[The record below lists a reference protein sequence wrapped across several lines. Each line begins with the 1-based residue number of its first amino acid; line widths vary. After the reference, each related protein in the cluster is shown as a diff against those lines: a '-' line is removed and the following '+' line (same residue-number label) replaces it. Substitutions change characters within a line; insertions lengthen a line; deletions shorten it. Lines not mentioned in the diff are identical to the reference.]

1 MVMKLKKGILWL
13 VILAGVTVLAACDQQ
28 APNLSFEETIKAYGE
43 QKSPILSV
51 LDLISDKEAIF
62 SSKLN
67 WAINLELG
75 TGEVGKIVVNST
87 NVSERKTENQ
97 ESDVNLQLELSS
109 QEALMGTAVD
119 LTADLGVKALI
130 KDYIPYFQL
139 SKLDIKANDNLKDQ
153 LSFVTS
159 MVDGFKGKWFTLSW
173 TQLKDLAT
181 QMNAQKFVFTGAFM
195 QDKVEYYTGVESVE
209 YEWQPAW
216 KVQFN
221 EDLVKADA
229 KEALRAMF
237 SGANLSWNTLSGNVD
252 FTGSL
257 LFMEDQQKLTQI
269 ENMIDSMKFE
279 NLEAYFVI
287 YAKDNIKFVIK
298 SGDLIINDEIK
309 ISFSQKVTLKSYE
322 GTITV
327 TQLMSGENFLMSGE
341 NLLMSGENLLMS
353 GDNLSGEVHSLTFDY
368 AVKASGWRK
377 VVFDLSVL
385 DGEDEQ
391 LKLSG
396 TLAFEMEENAL
407 SVKPDINLE
416 IKGARSSV
424 AGEYRM
430 EKIDS
435 YTFTEPK
442 DAQDFATLLGVFFAG
457 PELSDELLSWESLG
471 E

>member
-1 MVMKLKKGILWL
+1 
-13 VILAGVTVLAACDQQ
+13 
-28 APNLSFEETIKAYGE
+28 
-43 QKSPILSV
+43 
-51 LDLISDKEAIF
+51 
-62 SSKLN
+62 
-67 WAINLELG
+67 
-75 TGEVGKIVVNST
+75 
-87 NVSERKTENQ
+87 
-97 ESDVNLQLELSS
+97 
-109 QEALMGTAVD
+109 
-119 LTADLGVKALI
+119 
-130 KDYIPYFQL
+130 
-139 SKLDIKANDNLKDQ
+139 
-153 LSFVTS
+153 
-159 MVDGFKGKWFTLSW
+159 
-173 TQLKDLAT
+173 
-181 QMNAQKFVFTGAFM
+181 
-195 QDKVEYYTGVESVE
+195 
-209 YEWQPAW
+209 
-216 KVQFN
+216 
-221 EDLVKADA
+221 
-229 KEALRAMF
+229 
-237 SGANLSWNTLSGNVD
+237 
-252 FTGSL
+252 
-257 LFMEDQQKLTQI
+257 MEDQQKLTQI

-322 GTITV
+322 GTITM

-341 NLLMSGENLLMS
+341 KLLMSGDNLLMS
-353 GDNLSGEVHSLTFDY
+353 GDNFSGEVHSLTFDY

-442 DAQDFATLLGVFFAG
+442 DAQDFATLLGAFFAG
-457 PELSDELLSWESLG
+457 PELSDELLS
-471 E
+471 

>member
-327 TQLMSGENFLMSGE
+327 TQLMSGD
-341 NLLMSGENLLMS
+341 NLLMSGE
-353 GDNLSGEVHSLTFDY
+353 NLSGEVHSLTFDY

-442 DAQDFATLLGVFFAG
+442 DAQDFATLLGAFFAG

>member
-1 MVMKLKKGILWL
+1 MKLKKGILWL

-119 LTADLGVKALI
+119 LTADLGIKALI

-159 MVDGFKGKWFTLSW
+159 MVDGFKGKWFALSW
-173 TQLKDLAT
+173 TQFKDLAT

-298 SGDLIINDEIK
+298 SGDLVINDEIK

-327 TQLMSGENFLMSGE
+327 TQLMSGEN
-341 NLLMSGENLLMS
+341 LLMSGE
-353 GDNLSGEVHSLTFDY
+353 NLSGEVHSLTFDY

-407 SVKPDINLE
+407 SIKPDINLE

-442 DAQDFATLLGVFFAG
+442 DAQDFATLLGAFFAG

>member
-1 MVMKLKKGILWL
+1 MKLKKGILWL

-159 MVDGFKGKWFTLSW
+159 MVDGFKGKWFALSW
-173 TQLKDLAT
+173 TQFKDLAT

-298 SGDLIINDEIK
+298 SGDLVINDEIK

-327 TQLMSGENFLMSGE
+327 TQLMSGENFLMSGD
-341 NLLMSGENLLMS
+341 NLLMSGE
-353 GDNLSGEVHSLTFDY
+353 NLSGEVHSLTFDY

-442 DAQDFATLLGVFFAG
+442 DAQDFATLLGAFFAG

>member
-322 GTITV
+322 GTITM
-327 TQLMSGENFLMSGE
+327 TQLMSGEK
-341 NLLMSGENLLMS
+341 LLMS

-442 DAQDFATLLGVFFAG
+442 DAKDFATLLGAFFAG
-457 PELSDELLSWESLG
+457 PELSDKLLSWESLG

>member
-1 MVMKLKKGILWL
+1 MKLKKGILWL

-119 LTADLGVKALI
+119 LTADLGIKALI
-130 KDYIPYFQL
+130 KDYIQYFQL

-327 TQLMSGENFLMSGE
+327 TQLMSGENLLMSGE
-341 NLLMSGENLLMS
+341 NLLMSGE
-353 GDNLSGEVHSLTFDY
+353 NLSGEVHSLTFDY

-442 DAQDFATLLGVFFAG
+442 DAQDFATLLGAFFAG

>member
-87 NVSERKTENQ
+87 NVWERKTENQ

-159 MVDGFKGKWFTLSW
+159 MVDGFKGKWFALSW

-252 FTGSL
+252 FTWSL

-327 TQLMSGENFLMSGE
+327 TQLMSGENLLMSGD
-341 NLLMSGENLLMS
+341 NLLMSGE
-353 GDNLSGEVHSLTFDY
+353 NLSGEVHSLTFDY

-442 DAQDFATLLGVFFAG
+442 DAQDFATLLGAFFAG

>member
-1 MVMKLKKGILWL
+1 MQLKNGILWL
-13 VILAGVTVLAACDQQ
+13 VILAGATVLAACNQQ
-28 APNLSFEETIKAYGE
+28 APNLSFEETVKAYGD
-43 QKSPILSV
+43 QRSAILSI

-67 WAINLELG
+67 GAINLELG

-87 NVSERKTENQ
+87 NVSEGKTENQ

-327 TQLMSGENFLMSGE
+327 TQLMSGENLLMSGE
-341 NLLMSGENLLMS
+341 NLLMSGE
-353 GDNLSGEVHSLTFDY
+353 NLSGEVHSLTFDY

-442 DAQDFATLLGVFFAG
+442 DAQDFATLLGAFFAG

>member
-1 MVMKLKKGILWL
+1 MQLKKGILWL
-13 VILAGVTVLAACDQQ
+13 VILAGATVLAACNQQ
-28 APNLSFEETIKAYGE
+28 APNLNFEETVKVYGE
-43 QKSPILSV
+43 QRSAILSI

-67 WAINLELG
+67 GAINLELG

-87 NVSERKTENQ
+87 NVSEGKTENQ

-327 TQLMSGENFLMSGE
+327 TQLMSGENLLMSGE

-353 GDNLSGEVHSLTFDY
+353 GENLSGEVHSLTFDY

-442 DAQDFATLLGVFFAG
+442 DAQDFATLLGAFFAG

>member
-327 TQLMSGENFLMSGE
+327 TQLMSGEK
-341 NLLMSGENLLMS
+341 LLMS

-442 DAQDFATLLGVFFAG
+442 DAQDFATLLGAFFAG

>member
-1 MVMKLKKGILWL
+1 
-13 VILAGVTVLAACDQQ
+13 
-28 APNLSFEETIKAYGE
+28 
-43 QKSPILSV
+43 
-51 LDLISDKEAIF
+51 
-62 SSKLN
+62 
-67 WAINLELG
+67 
-75 TGEVGKIVVNST
+75 
-87 NVSERKTENQ
+87 
-97 ESDVNLQLELSS
+97 
-109 QEALMGTAVD
+109 
-119 LTADLGVKALI
+119 
-130 KDYIPYFQL
+130 
-139 SKLDIKANDNLKDQ
+139 
-153 LSFVTS
+153 
-159 MVDGFKGKWFTLSW
+159 
-173 TQLKDLAT
+173 
-181 QMNAQKFVFTGAFM
+181 
-195 QDKVEYYTGVESVE
+195 
-209 YEWQPAW
+209 
-216 KVQFN
+216 
-221 EDLVKADA
+221 
-229 KEALRAMF
+229 
-237 SGANLSWNTLSGNVD
+237 
-252 FTGSL
+252 
-257 LFMEDQQKLTQI
+257 MEDQQKLTQI

-341 NLLMSGENLLMS
+341 KLLMSGDNLLMSGEKLLMS

-442 DAQDFATLLGVFFAG
+442 DAQDFATLLGAFFAG
-457 PELSDELLSWESLG
+457 PELSDELLS
-471 E
+471 

>member
-1 MVMKLKKGILWL
+1 MQLKKGILWL
-13 VILAGVTVLAACDQQ
+13 VILAGATVLAACNQQ
-28 APNLSFEETIKAYGE
+28 APNLSFEETVKAYGE
-43 QKSPILSV
+43 QRSAILSI

-67 WAINLELG
+67 GAINLELG

-87 NVSERKTENQ
+87 NVSEGKTENQ

-327 TQLMSGENFLMSGE
+327 TQLMSGENLLMSGE
-341 NLLMSGENLLMS
+341 NLLMSGE
-353 GDNLSGEVHSLTFDY
+353 NLSGEVHSLTFDY

-442 DAQDFATLLGVFFAG
+442 DAQDFATLLGAFFAG

>member
-298 SGDLIINDEIK
+298 SGDLIIDDEIK

-341 NLLMSGENLLMS
+341 KLLMS

-442 DAQDFATLLGVFFAG
+442 DAQDFATLLGAFFAG

>member
-327 TQLMSGENFLMSGE
+327 TQLMSGENLLMSGD
-341 NLLMSGENLLMS
+341 NLLMSGE
-353 GDNLSGEVHSLTFDY
+353 NLSGEVHSLTFDY

-416 IKGARSSV
+416 IKGAISSV

-442 DAQDFATLLGVFFAG
+442 DAQDFATLLGAFFAG

>member
-1 MVMKLKKGILWL
+1 MKLKKGILWL

-119 LTADLGVKALI
+119 LTADLGIKALI

-327 TQLMSGENFLMSGE
+327 TQLMSGEKLLMSGD
-341 NLLMSGENLLMS
+341 NLLMSGE
-353 GDNLSGEVHSLTFDY
+353 NLSGEVHSLTFDY

-442 DAQDFATLLGVFFAG
+442 DAQDFATLLGAFFAG

>member
-159 MVDGFKGKWFTLSW
+159 MVDGFKGKWFALSW
-173 TQLKDLAT
+173 TQFKDLAT

-298 SGDLIINDEIK
+298 SGDLVINDEIK

-327 TQLMSGENFLMSGE
+327 TQLMSGENFLMSGD
-341 NLLMSGENLLMS
+341 NLLMSGE
-353 GDNLSGEVHSLTFDY
+353 NLSGEVHSLTFDY

-442 DAQDFATLLGVFFAG
+442 DAQDFATLLGAFFAG

>member
-1 MVMKLKKGILWL
+1 MKLKKGILWL
-13 VILAGVTVLAACDQQ
+13 VILAGVTVLAACDQP

-119 LTADLGVKALI
+119 LTADLGIKALI

-327 TQLMSGENFLMSGE
+327 TQLMSGENLLMSGE
-341 NLLMSGENLLMS
+341 NLLMSGE
-353 GDNLSGEVHSLTFDY
+353 NLSGEVHSLTFDY

-442 DAQDFATLLGVFFAG
+442 DAQDFATLLGAFFAG

>member
-1 MVMKLKKGILWL
+1 MQLKKGILWL
-13 VILAGVTVLAACDQQ
+13 VILAGATVLAACNQQ
-28 APNLSFEETIKAYGE
+28 APNLSFEETVKAYGE
-43 QKSPILSV
+43 QRSAILSI

-67 WAINLELG
+67 GAINLELG

-87 NVSERKTENQ
+87 NVSEGKTENQ

-237 SGANLSWNTLSGNVD
+237 SGANLSWNALSGNVASV
-252 FTGSL
+252 GSL
-257 LFMEDQQKLTQI
+257 LFMEDQQKLTQM

-327 TQLMSGENFLMSGE
+327 TQLMSGENLLMSGE
-341 NLLMSGENLLMS
+341 NLLMSGE
-353 GDNLSGEVHSLTFDY
+353 NLSGEVHSLTFDY

-442 DAQDFATLLGVFFAG
+442 DAQDFATLLGAFFAG

>member
-1 MVMKLKKGILWL
+1 MKLKKGILWL

-229 KEALRAMF
+229 KEVLRAMF

-327 TQLMSGENFLMSGE
+327 TQLMSGENLLMSGE
-341 NLLMSGENLLMS
+341 NLLMSGE
-353 GDNLSGEVHSLTFDY
+353 NLSGEVHSLTFDY

-442 DAQDFATLLGVFFAG
+442 DAQDFATLLGAFFAG

>member
-1 MVMKLKKGILWL
+1 MQLKNGILWL
-13 VILAGVTVLAACDQQ
+13 VILAGATVLAACNQQ
-28 APNLSFEETIKAYGE
+28 APNLSFEETVKAYGD
-43 QKSPILSV
+43 QRSAILSI

-67 WAINLELG
+67 GAINLELG

-87 NVSERKTENQ
+87 NVSEGKTENQ

-322 GTITV
+322 GTITM

-341 NLLMSGENLLMS
+341 KLLMSGDNLLMSGE
-353 GDNLSGEVHSLTFDY
+353 NLSGEVHSLTFDY

-442 DAQDFATLLGVFFAG
+442 DAQDFATLLGAFFAG

>member
-1 MVMKLKKGILWL
+1 
-13 VILAGVTVLAACDQQ
+13 
-28 APNLSFEETIKAYGE
+28 
-43 QKSPILSV
+43 
-51 LDLISDKEAIF
+51 
-62 SSKLN
+62 
-67 WAINLELG
+67 
-75 TGEVGKIVVNST
+75 
-87 NVSERKTENQ
+87 
-97 ESDVNLQLELSS
+97 
-109 QEALMGTAVD
+109 
-119 LTADLGVKALI
+119 
-130 KDYIPYFQL
+130 
-139 SKLDIKANDNLKDQ
+139 
-153 LSFVTS
+153 
-159 MVDGFKGKWFTLSW
+159 
-173 TQLKDLAT
+173 
-181 QMNAQKFVFTGAFM
+181 
-195 QDKVEYYTGVESVE
+195 
-209 YEWQPAW
+209 
-216 KVQFN
+216 
-221 EDLVKADA
+221 
-229 KEALRAMF
+229 
-237 SGANLSWNTLSGNVD
+237 
-252 FTGSL
+252 
-257 LFMEDQQKLTQI
+257 MEDQQKLTQI

-341 NLLMSGENLLMS
+341 NLLMSGDNLLMS
-353 GDNLSGEVHSLTFDY
+353 GENLSGEVHSLTFDY

-396 TLAFEMEENAL
+396 TLAFEKEENAL

-442 DAQDFATLLGVFFAG
+442 DAQDFATLLGAFFAG
-457 PELSDELLSWESLG
+457 PELSDELLS
-471 E
+471 

>member
-1 MVMKLKKGILWL
+1 MQLKKGILWL
-13 VILAGVTVLAACDQQ
+13 VILAGATVLAACNQQ
-28 APNLSFEETIKAYGE
+28 APNLSFEETVKAYGE
-43 QKSPILSV
+43 QRSAILSI

-67 WAINLELG
+67 GAINLELG

-97 ESDVNLQLELSS
+97 ESDVSLQLELSS

-322 GTITV
+322 GTITM

-341 NLLMSGENLLMS
+341 KLLMSGDNLLMS

-442 DAQDFATLLGVFFAG
+442 DAQDFATLLGAFFAG

>member
-237 SGANLSWNTLSGNVD
+237 SGANLSWNALSGNVASV
-252 FTGSL
+252 GSL
-257 LFMEDQQKLTQI
+257 LFMEDQQKLTQM

-327 TQLMSGENFLMSGE
+327 TQLMSGENFLMSGD
-341 NLLMSGENLLMS
+341 NLLMSGE
-353 GDNLSGEVHSLTFDY
+353 NLSGEVHSLTFDY

-442 DAQDFATLLGVFFAG
+442 DAQDFATLLGAFFAG

>member
-1 MVMKLKKGILWL
+1 MQLKKGILWL
-13 VILAGVTVLAACDQQ
+13 GILAGATVLAACNQQ
-28 APNLSFEETIKAYGE
+28 APNLSFEETVKAYGE
-43 QKSPILSV
+43 QRSAILSI

-67 WAINLELG
+67 GAINLELG

-87 NVSERKTENQ
+87 NVSEGKTENQ

-181 QMNAQKFVFTGAFM
+181 QMNAQKFVLTGAFM
-195 QDKVEYYTGVESVE
+195 QDKVEYYTGVERVK

-237 SGANLSWNTLSGNVD
+237 SGANLSWNTLSGNVASA
-252 FTGSL
+252 GSL
-257 LFMEDQQKLTQI
+257 LFMEDQQKLTQM
-269 ENMIDSMKFE
+269 ENMIDAMKFE

-327 TQLMSGENFLMSGE
+327 TQLMSGENLLMSGDNLLMSGD
-341 NLLMSGENLLMS
+341 NLLMSGE
-353 GDNLSGEVHSLTFDY
+353 NLSGEVHSLTFDY

-442 DAQDFATLLGVFFAG
+442 DAQDFATLLGAFFAG

>member
-1 MVMKLKKGILWL
+1 MQLKKGILWL
-13 VILAGVTVLAACDQQ
+13 VILAGATVLAACNQQ
-28 APNLSFEETIKAYGE
+28 APNLSFEETVKAYGE
-43 QKSPILSV
+43 QRSAILSI

-67 WAINLELG
+67 GAINLELG

-87 NVSERKTENQ
+87 NVSEGKTENQ

-173 TQLKDLAT
+173 TQLKDLAA

-327 TQLMSGENFLMSGE
+327 TQLMSGENLLMSGE
-341 NLLMSGENLLMS
+341 NLLMSGE
-353 GDNLSGEVHSLTFDY
+353 NLSGEVHSLTFDY

-442 DAQDFATLLGVFFAG
+442 DAQDFATLLGAFFAG

>member
-1 MVMKLKKGILWL
+1 
-13 VILAGVTVLAACDQQ
+13 
-28 APNLSFEETIKAYGE
+28 
-43 QKSPILSV
+43 
-51 LDLISDKEAIF
+51 
-62 SSKLN
+62 
-67 WAINLELG
+67 
-75 TGEVGKIVVNST
+75 
-87 NVSERKTENQ
+87 
-97 ESDVNLQLELSS
+97 
-109 QEALMGTAVD
+109 
-119 LTADLGVKALI
+119 
-130 KDYIPYFQL
+130 
-139 SKLDIKANDNLKDQ
+139 
-153 LSFVTS
+153 
-159 MVDGFKGKWFTLSW
+159 
-173 TQLKDLAT
+173 
-181 QMNAQKFVFTGAFM
+181 
-195 QDKVEYYTGVESVE
+195 
-209 YEWQPAW
+209 
-216 KVQFN
+216 
-221 EDLVKADA
+221 
-229 KEALRAMF
+229 
-237 SGANLSWNTLSGNVD
+237 
-252 FTGSL
+252 
-257 LFMEDQQKLTQI
+257 MEDQQKLTQI

-322 GTITV
+322 GTITM

-341 NLLMSGENLLMS
+341 KLLMSGDNLLMS

-442 DAQDFATLLGVFFAG
+442 DAQDFATLLGAFFAG
-457 PELSDELLSWESLG
+457 PELSDELLS
-471 E
+471 

>member
-1 MVMKLKKGILWL
+1 MQLKKGILWL
-13 VILAGVTVLAACDQQ
+13 VILAGATVLAACNQQ
-28 APNLSFEETIKAYGE
+28 APNLSFEETVKAYGE
-43 QKSPILSV
+43 QRSAILSI

-67 WAINLELG
+67 GAINLELG

-87 NVSERKTENQ
+87 NVSEGKTENQ

-119 LTADLGVKALI
+119 LTADLGIKALI

-327 TQLMSGENFLMSGE
+327 TQLMSGENLLMSGE

-353 GDNLSGEVHSLTFDY
+353 GENLSGEVHSLTFDY

-442 DAQDFATLLGVFFAG
+442 DAQDFATLLGAFFAG

>member
-341 NLLMSGENLLMS
+341 KLLMS

-377 VVFDLSVL
+377 VVLDLSVL

-442 DAQDFATLLGVFFAG
+442 DAQDFATLLGAFFAG

>member
-1 MVMKLKKGILWL
+1 MQLKNGILWL
-13 VILAGVTVLAACDQQ
+13 VILAGATVLAACNQQ
-28 APNLSFEETIKAYGE
+28 APNLSFEETVKAYGD
-43 QKSPILSV
+43 QRSAILSI

-67 WAINLELG
+67 GAINLELG

-87 NVSERKTENQ
+87 NVSEGKTENQ

-159 MVDGFKGKWFTLSW
+159 MVDGFKGKWFALSW
-173 TQLKDLAT
+173 TQFKDLAT

-298 SGDLIINDEIK
+298 SGDLVINDEIK

-327 TQLMSGENFLMSGE
+327 TQLMSGENFLMSGD
-341 NLLMSGENLLMS
+341 NLLMSGE
-353 GDNLSGEVHSLTFDY
+353 NLSGEVHSLTFDY

-442 DAQDFATLLGVFFAG
+442 DAQDFATLLGAFFAG

>member
-1 MVMKLKKGILWL
+1 MKLKKGILWL

-119 LTADLGVKALI
+119 LTADLGIKALI

-327 TQLMSGENFLMSGE
+327 TQLMSGEN
-341 NLLMSGENLLMS
+341 LLMSGE
-353 GDNLSGEVHSLTFDY
+353 NLSGEVHSLTFDY

-442 DAQDFATLLGVFFAG
+442 DAQDFATLLGAFFAG

>member
-1 MVMKLKKGILWL
+1 MQLKKGILWL
-13 VILAGVTVLAACDQQ
+13 VILAGATVLAACNQQ
-28 APNLSFEETIKAYGE
+28 APNLSFEETVKAYGE
-43 QKSPILSV
+43 QRSAILSI

-67 WAINLELG
+67 GAINLELG

-87 NVSERKTENQ
+87 NVSEGKTENQ

-173 TQLKDLAT
+173 TQLKDLAA

-216 KVQFN
+216 KVHFN

-298 SGDLIINDEIK
+298 SGDLVINDEIK

-327 TQLMSGENFLMSGE
+327 TQLMSGENFLMSGD
-341 NLLMSGENLLMS
+341 NLLMSGE
-353 GDNLSGEVHSLTFDY
+353 NLSGEVHSLTFDY

-442 DAQDFATLLGVFFAG
+442 DAQDFATLLGAFFAG